1 MMRDGIGWRGE
12 WGGGGVI
19 DSYQGVGM
27 GAGGGY
33 YLIVFLVFF
42 YLCFL
47 PFVLSCPVS
56 WFK

>member
-1 MMRDGIGWRGE
+1 MRDGIGWRGE
-12 WGGGGVI
+12 CGGGGGVI

-33 YLIVFLVFF
+33 YLIVFLGFF

>member
-12 WGGGGVI
+12 WGGWGVI